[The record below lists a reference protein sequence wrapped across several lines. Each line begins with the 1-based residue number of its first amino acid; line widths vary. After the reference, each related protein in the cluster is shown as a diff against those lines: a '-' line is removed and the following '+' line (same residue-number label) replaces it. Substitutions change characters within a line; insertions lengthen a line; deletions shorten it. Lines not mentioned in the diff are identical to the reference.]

1 MIQSSLYRALN
12 KGFDYQILACKDFKE
27 SELAKEVIS
36 YFKPNTKAILFPEFR
51 AKKNDDLRSFFE
63 EFLQLLG
70 GLREFY
76 QALENKQEAIIIAPI
91 SALLHPLPKKE
102 LLESFKITLLEKY
115 NLKDLKDKLFYYG
128 YEILDLVEV
137 EGEASFRGDIVDIYA
152 PNSKAYRLSFFDT
165 ECESIKE
172 FDPTTQ
178 MSLKEDLLEIEI
190 PPTLFSLDEPSYKDL
205 KTKVEQSPLN
215 SFSKDLTSFGLWFLG
230 EKANDL
236 LHAYKSVISPK
247 ALEEIQELAS
257 LNELDCERF
266 KSLKV
271 LENAQGYEDLEIH
284 AHALEGFIAL
294 HSNHKITLLAPNK
307 TILDN
312 VLGTIKKSNMDN
324 VLGTI
329 EKSNMECVIAPFVLN
344 FKTPDGIFI
353 SLNSFERKK
362 KRQKSKLALN
372 ELNPGEWVVHDDYG
386 VGVFSQLVQHSVL
399 GSKRDF
405 LEIAYLGEDKLLL
418 PVENLHLI
426 ARYVAQ
432 SDSVPVKDRLGKGSF
447 LKLKAKVRTKL
458 LEIAG
463 KIIELAAERN
473 LILGKK
479 MDTHLAE
486 LEVFKSHAG
495 FEYTSDQEKAIAE
508 ISKDLSS
515 KRVMDRLLSGDVGFG
530 KTEVAMHAIFCA
542 FLNGFQSVLVVP
554 TTLLAHQHFETLR
567 ARFEN
572 FGVKV
577 ARLDRYASEKNKLLK
592 AVELGLIDVLVGTH
606 AILGAKFK
614 NLGLVV
620 VDEEHKFGV
629 KQKEALKELSKSVH
643 FLSMSATPIPRTL
656 NMALSQIKS
665 ISSLKT
671 PPTDRKPSRTF
682 LKEKNDELLK
692 EIIYRELRRNGQIFY
707 IHNHIASIS
716 KVKTKLE
723 NLIPKLKI
731 AILHSQIN
739 ANKSEEIMLEFAKG
753 NYQVLLCTSIV
764 ESGIHLPN
772 ANTIIIDNAQN
783 FGLADLHQLRGRVG
797 RGKKEGFCYFLIE
810 DQKSL
815 NEQALKRLLALEKNS
830 YLGSGESIAYHD
842 LEIRGGGNLLGQDQ
856 SGHIKNIGYALYTR
870 MLEDA
875 IYELSGGKKRLEK
888 SVEIQLG
895 VSAFLNPEL
904 IASDSLRLDLYRR
917 LSLCENVDEVG
928 QIHEEIEDRFGKID
942 DLSAQFLQ
950 IITLKILANQ
960 LGILKLSNFNQ
971 NITLTY
977 SDEKKESLKAPSKD
991 DNDILE
997 TLLKHLRAQISLKQ
1011 R

>member
-1 MIQSSLYRALN
+1 MIQSSLYKALN
-12 KGFDYQILACKDFKE
+12 EGFDYQILACKDFKE
-27 SELAKEVIS
+27 SKLAKEVIS
-36 YFKPNTKAILFPEFR
+36 YFKPNIKAILFPEFR

-76 QALENKQEAIIIAPI
+76 QALENRQEVIIIAPI

-115 NLKDLKDKLFYYG
+115 NLKELKDKLFYYG

-257 LNELDCERF
+257 LNELDGERF

-284 AHALEGFIAL
+284 AHALESFIAL
-294 HSNHKITLLAPNK
+294 HSHHKITLLAPNK

-312 VLGTIKKSNMDN
+312 AIGAL
-324 VLGTI
+324 
-329 EKSNMECVIAPFVLN
+329 EKSSIECVIAPFVLN

-432 SDSVPVKDRLGKGSF
+432 SDSVPAKDRLGKGSF
-447 LKLKAKVRTKL
+447 LKLKAKVKTKL

-486 LEVFKSHAG
+486 LEIFKSHAG

-515 KRVMDRLLSGDVGFG
+515 RRVMDRLLSGDVGFG

-542 FLNGFQSVLVVP
+542 FLNGFQSALVVP

-592 AVELGLIDVLVGTH
+592 AVELGLVDVLVGTH

-656 NMALSQIKS
+656 NMALSQIKG

-723 NLIPKLKI
+723 ELIPKLKI

-739 ANKSEEIMLEFAKG
+739 ANESEEIMLEFAKG

-830 YLGSGESIAYHD
+830 YLGSGESVAYHD

-917 LSLCENVDEVG
+917 LSLCEKTDEVG

-960 LGILKLSNFNQ
+960 LGIIKLSNFNQ
-971 NITLTY
+971 NITITY

-997 TLLKHLRAQISLKQ
+997 TLLKHLRAQISLK
-1011 R
+1011 RR

>member
-27 SELAKEVIS
+27 SKLAKEVIS
-36 YFKPNTKAILFPEFR
+36 YFKPNIKAILFPELR

-152 PNSKAYRLSFFDT
+152 PNSKAYRLSFFDM

-190 PPTLFSLDEPSYKDL
+190 PPTLFSLNEQSYKDL

-236 LHAYKSVISPK
+236 LHAHKSVISPR

-257 LNELDCERF
+257 LNELDGERF
-266 KSLKV
+266 KFLKV
-271 LENAQGYEDLEIH
+271 LENPQGYEDLEIH
-284 AHALEGFIAL
+284 AHALESFIAL
-294 HSNHKITLLAPNK
+294 HSNRKITLLAPTK

-312 VLGTIKKSNMDN
+312 AISALERNNI
-324 VLGTI
+324 
-329 EKSNMECVIAPFVLN
+329 ECVIAPFVLN

-372 ELNPGEWVVHDDYG
+372 ELNAGEWVVHDDYG

-405 LEIAYLGEDKLLL
+405 LEIAYFGEDKLLL

-432 SDSVPVKDRLGKGSF
+432 SDSVPTKDRLGKGSF
-447 LKLKAKVRTKL
+447 LKLKAKVKTKL
-458 LEIAG
+458 LEIAS

-486 LEVFKSHAG
+486 LEIFKSHAG

-515 KRVMDRLLSGDVGFG
+515 HKVMDRLLSGDVGFG

-542 FLNGFQSVLVVP
+542 FLNGFQSALVVP

-572 FGVKV
+572 FGVRV

-606 AILGAKFK
+606 AVFCAKFK

-656 NMALSQIKS
+656 NMALSQIKG
-665 ISSLKT
+665 ISSLKI

-692 EIIYRELRRNGQIFY
+692 EIIHRELRRNGQIFY

-723 NLIPKLKI
+723 DLIPKLKI

-739 ANKSEEIMLEFAKG
+739 AHESEEIMLEFAKG

-888 SVEIQLG
+888 SVEIQLS

-904 IASDSLRLDLYRR
+904 IGSDSLRLDLYRR
-917 LSLCENVDEVG
+917 LSLCENTDEVG

-960 LGILKLSNFNQ
+960 LGIIKLSNFNQ
-971 NITLTY
+971 NITITY

-997 TLLKHLRAQISLKQ
+997 TLLKHLRAQISLK
-1011 R
+1011 RH

>member
-36 YFKPNTKAILFPEFR
+36 YFKPHTKAILFPEFR

-76 QALENKQEAIIIAPI
+76 QALENKQETIIIAPI

-137 EGEASFRGDIVDIYA
+137 EGEASFRGDIVDIYI

-230 EKANDL
+230 EKAQDL
-236 LHAYKSVISPK
+236 LSVYKSVISPK

-266 KSLKV
+266 KFLKV

-312 VLGTIKKSNMDN
+312 AISVL
-324 VLGTI
+324 
-329 EKSNMECVIAPFVLN
+329 EKSSMECVIAPFVLN

-372 ELNPGEWVVHDDYG
+372 ELNAGEWVVHDDYG

-432 SDSVPVKDRLGKGSF
+432 SDSVPAKDRLGKGSF

-458 LEIAG
+458 LEIAS

-479 MDTHLAE
+479 MDVHLAE

-515 KRVMDRLLSGDVGFG
+515 HRVMDRLLSGDVGFG

-542 FLNGFQSVLVVP
+542 FLNGFQSALVVP

-592 AVELGLIDVLVGTH
+592 AVELGLVDVLVGTH

-656 NMALSQIKS
+656 NMALSQIKG

-723 NLIPKLKI
+723 GLIPKLKI

-739 ANKSEEIMLEFAKG
+739 ANESEEIMLEFAKG

-960 LGILKLSNFNQ
+960 LGIIKLSNFNQ

-997 TLLKHLRAQISLKQ
+997 TLLKHLRAQISLK
-1011 R
+1011 RR

>member
-36 YFKPNTKAILFPEFR
+36 YFKPHTKAILFPEFR

-76 QALENKQEAIIIAPI
+76 QALENKQETIIIAPI

-115 NLKDLKDKLFYYG
+115 NLKDLKNKLFYYG

-190 PPTLFSLDEPSYKDL
+190 PPTLFSLNEQSYKDL

-230 EKANDL
+230 EKAQDL
-236 LHAYKSVISPK
+236 LSVYKSVISPR

-266 KSLKV
+266 KFLKV

-284 AHALEGFIAL
+284 VHALEGFIAL

-312 VLGTIKKSNMDN
+312 AISTL
-324 VLGTI
+324 
-329 EKSNMECVIAPFVLN
+329 EKSSMECVIAPFVLN

-432 SDSVPVKDRLGKGSF
+432 SDSVPAKDRLGKGSF

-458 LEIAG
+458 LEIAS
-463 KIIELAAERN
+463 KIVELAAERN

-479 MDTHLAE
+479 MDVHLAE

-515 KRVMDRLLSGDVGFG
+515 HRVMDRLLSGDVGFG

-542 FLNGFQSVLVVP
+542 FLNGFQSALVVP

-592 AVELGLIDVLVGTH
+592 AVELGLVDVLVGTH

-656 NMALSQIKS
+656 NMALSQIKG

-723 NLIPKLKI
+723 GLIPKLKI

-830 YLGSGESIAYHD
+830 YLGSGESVAYHD

-960 LGILKLSNFNQ
+960 LGIIKLSNFNQ

-997 TLLKHLRAQISLKQ
+997 TLLKHLHAQISLK
-1011 R
+1011 RR

>member
-1 MIQSSLYRALN
+1 MIQSSLYKALN

-27 SELAKEVIS
+27 SKLAKEVIS
-36 YFKPNTKAILFPEFR
+36 YFKPNIKAILFPEFR

-91 SALLHPLPKKE
+91 SALLHLLPKKE

-137 EGEASFRGDIVDIYA
+137 EGEASFRGDIVDIYI
-152 PNSKAYRLSFFDT
+152 PNSKAYRLSFFDA

-172 FDPTTQ
+172 LDPTTQ

-230 EKANDL
+230 EKAQDL
-236 LHAYKSVISPK
+236 LSVYKSVISPR

-257 LNELDCERF
+257 LNELDDERF
-266 KSLKV
+266 KFLKV

-284 AHALEGFIAL
+284 VHALEGFIAL

-312 VLGTIKKSNMDN
+312 AVSALDT
-324 VLGTI
+324 
-329 EKSNMECVIAPFVLN
+329 SNMECVIAPFVLN
-344 FKTPDGIFI
+344 FKTPDRIFI

-372 ELNPGEWVVHDDYG
+372 ELNAGEWVVHDDYG
-386 VGVFSQLVQHSVL
+386 VGVFSQLIQHSVL

-447 LKLKAKVRTKL
+447 LKLKAKVRAKL

-479 MDTHLAE
+479 MDVHLAE

-508 ISKDLSS
+508 ISRDLSS
-515 KRVMDRLLSGDVGFG
+515 HRVMDRLLSGDVGFG

-542 FLNGFQSVLVVP
+542 FLNGFQSALVVP

-567 ARFEN
+567 VRFEN

-577 ARLDRYASEKNKLLK
+577 ARLDRYVSEKNKLLK
-592 AVELGLIDVLVGTH
+592 AVELGLVDVLIGTH
-606 AILGAKFK
+606 AILGTKFK

-656 NMALSQIKS
+656 NMALSQIKG

-692 EIIYRELRRNGQIFY
+692 EIIHRELRRNGQIFY

-739 ANKSEEIMLEFAKG
+739 ANESEEIMLEFAKG
-753 NYQVLLCTSIV
+753 SYQVLLCTSIV

-928 QIHEEIEDRFGKID
+928 QIHEEIEDRFGKMD

-971 NITLTY
+971 NITITY
-977 SDEKKESLKAPSKD
+977 NDEHKESLKAPSKD

-997 TLLKHLRAQISLKQ
+997 TLLKHLRAQISLK
-1011 R
+1011 RR

>member
-36 YFKPNTKAILFPEFR
+36 YFKPNIKAVLFPEFR

-76 QALENKQEAIIIAPI
+76 QALENKQETIIIAPI

-172 FDPTTQ
+172 LDPTTQ

-236 LHAYKSVISPK
+236 LHTYKSVISPK

-266 KSLKV
+266 KFLEV
-271 LENAQGYEDLEIH
+271 LENPQGYEDLEIH

-294 HSNHKITLLAPNK
+294 HSNRKITLLAPNK

-312 VLGTIKKSNMDN
+312 AISTL
-324 VLGTI
+324 
-329 EKSNMECVIAPFVLN
+329 EKSSMECVIAPFVLN

-432 SDSVPVKDRLGKGSF
+432 SDSVPIKDRLGKGSF

-458 LEIAG
+458 LEIAS

-486 LEVFKSHAG
+486 LEIFKSHAG
-495 FEYTSDQEKAIAE
+495 FEYTNDQEKAIAE

-592 AVELGLIDVLVGTH
+592 AVELGLVDVLVGTH

-656 NMALSQIKS
+656 NMALSQIKG

-692 EIIYRELRRNGQIFY
+692 EIIHRELRRNGQIFY

-739 ANKSEEIMLEFAKG
+739 ANESEEIMLEFAKG

-977 SDEKKESLKAPSKD
+977 SDEHKESLKAPSKD

-997 TLLKHLRAQISLKQ
+997 TLLKHLHAQISLK
-1011 R
+1011 RR

>member
-1 MIQSSLYRALN
+1 MIQSSLYGALN

-102 LLESFKITLLEKY
+102 LLGSFKITLLEKY

-152 PNSKAYRLSFFDT
+152 PNSKAYRLSFFDM

-190 PPTLFSLDEPSYKDL
+190 PPTLFSLNEQSYKDL

-257 LNELDCERF
+257 LNELDGERF
-266 KSLKV
+266 KFLKV
-271 LENAQGYEDLEIH
+271 LENPQGYEDLEIH
-284 AHALEGFIAL
+284 AHALESFIAL
-294 HSNHKITLLAPNK
+294 HSNRKITLLAPNK

-312 VLGTIKKSNMDN
+312 AISAL
-324 VLGTI
+324 
-329 EKSNMECVIAPFVLN
+329 EKSHIECVIAPFVLN

-372 ELNPGEWVVHDDYG
+372 ELNAGEWVVHDDYG

-405 LEIAYLGEDKLLL
+405 LEIAYWGEDKLLL

-432 SDSVPVKDRLGKGSF
+432 SDSVPTKDRLGKGSF
-447 LKLKAKVRTKL
+447 LKLKAKVKTKL
-458 LEIAG
+458 LEIAS

-542 FLNGFQSVLVVP
+542 FLNGFQSALVVP

-592 AVELGLIDVLVGTH
+592 AVELGLVDVLVGTH

-656 NMALSQIKS
+656 NMALSQIKG
-665 ISSLKT
+665 ISSLKI

-692 EIIYRELRRNGQIFY
+692 EIIHRELRRNGQIFY

-723 NLIPKLKI
+723 DLIPKLKI
-731 AILHSQIN
+731 AILHSQIS
-739 ANKSEEIMLEFAKG
+739 AHESEEIMLEFAKG

-917 LSLCENVDEVG
+917 LSLCENIDEVG

-960 LGILKLSNFNQ
+960 LGIIKLSNFNQ
-971 NITLTY
+971 NITIAY
-977 SDEKKESLKAPSKD
+977 SGEKKESLKAPSKD

-997 TLLKHLRAQISLKQ
+997 TLLKHLRAQISLK
-1011 R
+1011 RC

>member
-27 SELAKEVIS
+27 SKLAKEVIS
-36 YFKPNTKAILFPEFR
+36 YFKPNTKAVLFPEFR

-76 QALENKQEAIIIAPI
+76 QALENKQETIIIAPI

-137 EGEASFRGDIVDIYA
+137 EGEASFRGDIVDIYV

-172 FDPTTQ
+172 LDPTTQ

-236 LHAYKSVISPK
+236 LHAYKSVISPR
-247 ALEEIQELAS
+247 ALEEIQELAG

-266 KSLKV
+266 KFLKV

-312 VLGTIKKSNMDN
+312 VISAVERSN
-324 VLGTI
+324 I
-329 EKSNMECVIAPFVLN
+329 ECVIAPFVLN

-372 ELNPGEWVVHDDYG
+372 ELNAGEWVVHDDYG
-386 VGVFSQLVQHSVL
+386 VGVFSQLIQHSVL

-432 SDSVPVKDRLGKGSF
+432 SDSVPAKDRLGKGSF

-479 MDTHLAE
+479 MDVHLAE

-515 KRVMDRLLSGDVGFG
+515 HRVMDRLLSGDVGFG

-542 FLNGFQSVLVVP
+542 FLNGFQSALVVP

-592 AVELGLIDVLVGTH
+592 AAELGLIDVLVGTH

-656 NMALSQIKS
+656 NMALSQIKG

-830 YLGSGESIAYHD
+830 YLGSGESVAYHD

-960 LGILKLSNFNQ
+960 LGIIKLSNFNQ
-971 NITLTY
+971 NITITY
-977 SDEKKESLKAPSKD
+977 SDENKESLKAPSKD

-997 TLLKHLRAQISLKQ
+997 TLLKHLHAQISLK
-1011 R
+1011 RH

>member
-36 YFKPNTKAILFPEFR
+36 YFKPNTKAVLFPEFR

-76 QALENKQEAIIIAPI
+76 QALENKQETIIIAPI

-137 EGEASFRGDIVDIYA
+137 EGEASFRGDIVDVYA

-172 FDPTTQ
+172 LDPTTQ

-230 EKANDL
+230 EKAQDL
-236 LHAYKSVISPK
+236 LSVYKSVISPR

-257 LNELDCERF
+257 LNELDYERF
-266 KSLKV
+266 KFLKV

-312 VLGTIKKSNMDN
+312 AISALERSN
-324 VLGTI
+324 I
-329 EKSNMECVIAPFVLN
+329 ECVIAPFVLN

-432 SDSVPVKDRLGKGSF
+432 SDSVPAKDRLGKGSF

-458 LEIAG
+458 LEIAS

-479 MDTHLAE
+479 MDVHLAE

-542 FLNGFQSVLVVP
+542 FLNGFQSALVVP

-592 AVELGLIDVLVGTH
+592 AVELGLVDVLVGTH

-656 NMALSQIKS
+656 NMALSQIKG

-739 ANKSEEIMLEFAKG
+739 ANESEEIMLEFAKG

-917 LSLCENVDEVG
+917 LSLCENTDEVG

-960 LGILKLSNFNQ
+960 LGIIKLSNFNQ
-971 NITLTY
+971 NITITY
-977 SDEKKESLKAPSKD
+977 SDEHKESLKAPSKD

-997 TLLKHLRAQISLKQ
+997 TLLKHLHAQISLK
-1011 R
+1011 RR

>member
-1 MIQSSLYRALN
+1 MIQSSLYKALN
-12 KGFDYQILACKDFKE
+12 EGFDYQILACKDFKE
-27 SELAKEVIS
+27 SRLAKEVIS
-36 YFKPNTKAILFPEFR
+36 YVKPNIKAVLFPEFR

-70 GLREFY
+70 ALREFY
-76 QALENKQEAIIIAPI
+76 QALENKQETIIIAPI

-137 EGEASFRGDIVDIYA
+137 EGEASFRGDIVDIYI
-152 PNSKAYRLSFFDT
+152 PNSKAYRLSFFDA

-172 FDPTTQ
+172 LDPTTQ

-190 PPTLFSLDEPSYKDL
+190 PPTLFSLDESSYKDL

-236 LHAYKSVISPK
+236 LGVYQSIISPK

-257 LNELDCERF
+257 LNELDDERF
-266 KSLKV
+266 KFLKV

-284 AHALEGFIAL
+284 AHALESFITL
-294 HSNHKITLLAPNK
+294 HSNRKITLLASNK

-312 VLGTIKKSNMDN
+312 AVSTLDT
-324 VLGTI
+324 
-329 EKSNMECVIAPFVLN
+329 SNMECVIAPFVLN

-372 ELNPGEWVVHDDYG
+372 ELNAGEWVVHDDYG
-386 VGVFSQLVQHSVL
+386 VGVFSQLIQHSVL

-479 MDTHLAE
+479 MDVHLAE

-508 ISKDLSS
+508 ISRDLSS
-515 KRVMDRLLSGDVGFG
+515 HRVMDRLLSGDVGFG

-542 FLNGFQSVLVVP
+542 FLNGFQSALVVP

-577 ARLDRYASEKNKLLK
+577 ARLDRYIKTSEKKQ
-592 AVELGLIDVLVGTH
+592 A
-606 AILGAKFK
+606 FK
-614 NLGLVV
+614 
-620 VDEEHKFGV
+620 
-629 KQKEALKELSKSVH
+629 
-643 FLSMSATPIPRTL
+643 
-656 NMALSQIKS
+656 
-665 ISSLKT
+665 
-671 PPTDRKPSRTF
+671 
-682 LKEKNDELLK
+682 
-692 EIIYRELRRNGQIFY
+692 
-707 IHNHIASIS
+707 
-716 KVKTKLE
+716 
-723 NLIPKLKI
+723 
-731 AILHSQIN
+731 
-739 ANKSEEIMLEFAKG
+739 
-753 NYQVLLCTSIV
+753 
-764 ESGIHLPN
+764 
-772 ANTIIIDNAQN
+772 
-783 FGLADLHQLRGRVG
+783 
-797 RGKKEGFCYFLIE
+797 
-810 DQKSL
+810 
-815 NEQALKRLLALEKNS
+815 
-830 YLGSGESIAYHD
+830 
-842 LEIRGGGNLLGQDQ
+842 GGG
-856 SGHIKNIGYALYTR
+856 IR
-870 MLEDA
+870 
-875 IYELSGGKKRLEK
+875 
-888 SVEIQLG
+888 
-895 VSAFLNPEL
+895 
-904 IASDSLRLDLYRR
+904 AS
-917 LSLCENVDEVG
+917 
-928 QIHEEIEDRFGKID
+928 
-942 DLSAQFLQ
+942 
-950 IITLKILANQ
+950 
-960 LGILKLSNFNQ
+960 
-971 NITLTY
+971 
-977 SDEKKESLKAPSKD
+977 
-991 DNDILE
+991 
-997 TLLKHLRAQISLKQ
+997 
-1011 R
+1011 

>member
-27 SELAKEVIS
+27 SKLAKEVIS
-36 YFKPNTKAILFPEFR
+36 YFKPNIKAILFPEFR

-76 QALENKQEAIIIAPI
+76 QALENKQETIIIAPI

-102 LLESFKITLLEKY
+102 LLKSFKITLLGKY

-172 FDPTTQ
+172 LDPTTQ

-230 EKANDL
+230 GKANDL

-257 LNELDCERF
+257 LNELDYERF
-266 KSLKV
+266 KFLEV

-294 HSNHKITLLAPNK
+294 HSHHKITLLAPNK

-312 VLGTIKKSNMDN
+312 VLGA
-324 VLGTI
+324 I
-329 EKSNMECVIAPFVLN
+329 EKSSMECVIAPFVLN

-432 SDSVPVKDRLGKGSF
+432 SDSVPAKDRLGKGSF

-486 LEVFKSHAG
+486 LEIFKSHAG

-515 KRVMDRLLSGDVGFG
+515 NRVMDRLLSGDVGFG

-542 FLNGFQSVLVVP
+542 FLNGFQSALVVP

-592 AVELGLIDVLVGTH
+592 AVELGLVDALIGTH
-606 AILGAKFK
+606 AILGTKFK

-656 NMALSQIKS
+656 NMALSQIKG

-739 ANKSEEIMLEFAKG
+739 AHESEEIMLEFAKG

-917 LSLCENVDEVG
+917 LSLCENTDEVG
-928 QIHEEIEDRFGKID
+928 QIHEEIEDRFGKMD

-960 LGILKLSNFNQ
+960 LGIIKLSNFNQ

-977 SDEKKESLKAPSKD
+977 SDEHKESLKAPSKD

-997 TLLKHLRAQISLKQ
+997 TLLKHLRAQISLK
-1011 R
+1011 RR

>member
-76 QALENKQEAIIIAPI
+76 QALENKQETIIIAPI

-137 EGEASFRGDIVDIYA
+137 EGEASFRGDIVDIYV

-172 FDPTTQ
+172 FDPITQ

-236 LHAYKSVISPK
+236 LHTYKSIISPR

-257 LNELDCERF
+257 LNELDDERF
-266 KSLKV
+266 KFLKV

-312 VLGTIKKSNMDN
+312 VISALERSN
-324 VLGTI
+324 I
-329 EKSNMECVIAPFVLN
+329 ECVIAPFVLN

-362 KRQKSKLALN
+362 KRQRSKLALN
-372 ELNPGEWVVHDDYG
+372 ELNAGEWVVHDDYG

-432 SDSVPVKDRLGKGSF
+432 SDSVPAKDRLGKGSF

-479 MDTHLAE
+479 MDVHLAE

-542 FLNGFQSVLVVP
+542 FLNGFQSALVVP
-554 TTLLAHQHFETLR
+554 TTLLAHQHFETLK

-592 AVELGLIDVLVGTH
+592 AVELGLVDVLVGTH

-656 NMALSQIKS
+656 NMALSQIKG

-723 NLIPKLKI
+723 ELIPKLKI

-739 ANKSEEIMLEFAKG
+739 AHKSEEIMLEFAKG

-815 NEQALKRLLALEKNS
+815 SEQALKRLLALEKNS
-830 YLGSGESIAYHD
+830 YLGSGESVAYHD

-917 LSLCENVDEVG
+917 LSLCENTDEVG

-960 LGILKLSNFNQ
+960 LGIIKLSNFNQ
-971 NITLTY
+971 NITITY

-997 TLLKHLRAQISLKQ
+997 TLLKHLRAQISLK
-1011 R
+1011 RR

>member
-1 MIQSSLYRALN
+1 MIQSSLYKALN

-27 SELAKEVIS
+27 SKLAKEVIS
-36 YFKPNTKAILFPEFR
+36 YFKPNIKAILFPEFR

-70 GLREFY
+70 ALREFY
-76 QALENKQEAIIIAPI
+76 QALENKQETIIIAPI

-137 EGEASFRGDIVDIYA
+137 EGEASFRGDIVDIYI
-152 PNSKAYRLSFFDT
+152 PNSKAYRLSFFDA

-172 FDPTTQ
+172 LDPTTQ

-230 EKANDL
+230 EKAQDL
-236 LHAYKSVISPK
+236 LSVYKSVISPK

-266 KSLKV
+266 KFLKV

-294 HSNHKITLLAPNK
+294 YSNHKITLLASNK

-312 VLGTIKKSNMDN
+312 AVSALDAG
-324 VLGTI
+324 
-329 EKSNMECVIAPFVLN
+329 NMECVIAPFVLN
-344 FKTPDGIFI
+344 FKTPNGIFI

-372 ELNPGEWVVHDDYG
+372 ELNAGEWVVHDDYG
-386 VGVFSQLVQHSVL
+386 VGVFSQLIQHSVL

-458 LEIAG
+458 LEIAS

-508 ISKDLSS
+508 ISRDLSS
-515 KRVMDRLLSGDVGFG
+515 HRVMDRLLSGDVGFG

-542 FLNGFQSVLVVP
+542 FLNGFQSTLVVP

-567 ARFEN
+567 ARFEK

-577 ARLDRYASEKNKLLK
+577 ARLDRYIKTSEKSKLLK
-592 AVELGLIDVLVGTH
+592 AVELGLVDALIGTH

-614 NLGLVV
+614 NLGLMV

-656 NMALSQIKS
+656 NMALSQIKG

-671 PPTDRKPSRTF
+671 PPTDRKPSHTF

-692 EIIYRELRRNGQIFY
+692 EIIHRELRRNGQIFY

-723 NLIPKLKI
+723 ELIPKLKI

-739 ANKSEEIMLEFAKG
+739 ANESEEVMLEFAKG

-810 DQKSL
+810 DQKNL

-928 QIHEEIEDRFGKID
+928 QIHEEIEDRFGKMD

-960 LGILKLSNFNQ
+960 LGIIKLSNFNQ

-977 SDEKKESLKAPSKD
+977 SDENKESLKAPSKD

-997 TLLKHLRAQISLKQ
+997 TLLKHLRAQISLK
-1011 R
+1011 RR

>member
-1 MIQSSLYRALN
+1 MIQSSLYEALN

-152 PNSKAYRLSFFDT
+152 PNSKAYRLSFFGM

-190 PPTLFSLDEPSYKDL
+190 PPTLFSLNEQSYKDL
-205 KTKVEQSPLN
+205 KAKVEQSPLN

-236 LHAYKSVISPK
+236 LHAYKSVISPR

-257 LNELDCERF
+257 LNELDWERF
-266 KSLKV
+266 KFLKV
-271 LENAQGYEDLEIH
+271 LENPQGYEDLEIH
-284 AHALEGFIAL
+284 AHALESFIAL
-294 HSNHKITLLAPNK
+294 HSNRKITLLAPNK

-312 VLGTIKKSNMDN
+312 TISA
-324 VLGTI
+324 L
-329 EKSNMECVIAPFVLN
+329 EKSHIECVIAPFVLN

-372 ELNPGEWVVHDDYG
+372 ELNAGEWVVHDDYG

-405 LEIAYLGEDKLLL
+405 LEIAYWGEDKLLL

-432 SDSVPVKDRLGKGSF
+432 SDSVPIKDRLGKGSF
-447 LKLKAKVRTKL
+447 LKLKAKVKTKL
-458 LEIAG
+458 LEIAS

-479 MDTHLAE
+479 MDMHLAE
-486 LEVFKSHAG
+486 LEVFKSHVG

-542 FLNGFQSVLVVP
+542 FLNGFQSALVVP

-572 FGVKV
+572 FGVRV

-656 NMALSQIKS
+656 NMALSQIKG
-665 ISSLKT
+665 ISSLKI

-692 EIIYRELRRNGQIFY
+692 EIIHRELRRNGQIFY

-723 NLIPKLKI
+723 DLIPKLKI
-731 AILHSQIN
+731 AILHSQIS
-739 ANKSEEIMLEFAKG
+739 ASESEEIMLEFAKG

-888 SVEIQLG
+888 SVEIQLS

-904 IASDSLRLDLYRR
+904 IASDNLRLDLYRR
-917 LSLCENVDEVG
+917 LSLCENTDEVG

-960 LGILKLSNFNQ
+960 LGIIKLSNFNQ

-997 TLLKHLRAQISLKQ
+997 TLLKHLRAQISLK
-1011 R
+1011 RR

>member
-27 SELAKEVIS
+27 SKLAKEVIS
-36 YFKPNTKAILFPEFR
+36 YFKPNIKAVLFPEFR

-76 QALENKQEAIIIAPI
+76 QALENKQEVIIIAPI

-190 PPTLFSLDEPSYKDL
+190 PSTLFSLDEPSYKDL

-236 LHAYKSVISPK
+236 LQAYKSVISPK

-271 LENAQGYEDLEIH
+271 LENPQGYEDLEIH
-284 AHALEGFIAL
+284 AHALEDFIAL

-307 TILDN
+307 TIL
-312 VLGTIKKSNMDN
+312 DN

-432 SDSVPVKDRLGKGSF
+432 SDSVPAKDRLGKGSF

-458 LEIAG
+458 LEIAS

-479 MDTHLAE
+479 MDVHLAE

-508 ISKDLSS
+508 ISRDLSS
-515 KRVMDRLLSGDVGFG
+515 HRVMDRLLSGDVGFG

-542 FLNGFQSVLVVP
+542 FLNGFQSALVVP

-567 ARFEN
+567 VRFEN

-577 ARLDRYASEKNKLLK
+577 ARLDRYVSEKNKLLK
-592 AVELGLIDVLVGTH
+592 AVELGLVDVLVGTH

-656 NMALSQIKS
+656 NMALSQIKG

-692 EIIYRELRRNGQIFY
+692 EIIHRELRRNGQIFY

-960 LGILKLSNFNQ
+960 LGIIKLSNFNQ

-997 TLLKHLRAQISLKQ
+997 TLLKHLRAQISLK
-1011 R
+1011 RR

>member
-1 MIQSSLYRALN
+1 MIQASLYKALN
-12 KGFDYQILACKDFKE
+12 EGFDYQILACKDFKE
-27 SELAKEVIS
+27 SKLAKEVIS
-36 YFKPNTKAILFPEFR
+36 YFTPNIKAVLFPEFR

-70 GLREFY
+70 ALREFY
-76 QALENKQEAIIIAPI
+76 QALENKQETIIIAPI

-137 EGEASFRGDIVDIYA
+137 EGEASFRGDIVDIYI
-152 PNSKAYRLSFFDT
+152 PNSKAYRLSFFDA

-172 FDPTTQ
+172 LDPTTQ

-230 EKANDL
+230 EKAQDL
-236 LHAYKSVISPK
+236 LSVYKSIISPR

-257 LNELDCERF
+257 LNELDDERF
-266 KSLKV
+266 KFLKV

-312 VLGTIKKSNMDN
+312 AISALDAG
-324 VLGTI
+324 
-329 EKSNMECVIAPFVLN
+329 NMECVIAPFVLN
-344 FKTPDGIFI
+344 FKTPNGIFI

-372 ELNPGEWVVHDDYG
+372 ELNAGEWVVHDDYG
-386 VGVFSQLVQHSVL
+386 VGVFSQLIQHSVL

-432 SDSVPVKDRLGKGSF
+432 SDSVPVKDQLGKGSF
-447 LKLKAKVRTKL
+447 LKLKAKVRAKL

-508 ISKDLSS
+508 ISRDLSS
-515 KRVMDRLLSGDVGFG
+515 HRVMDRLLSGDVGFG
-530 KTEVAMHAIFCA
+530 KTEVAMHAIFCT
-542 FLNGFQSVLVVP
+542 FLNGFQSALVVP

-577 ARLDRYASEKNKLLK
+577 ARLDRYIKTSEKSKLLK
-592 AVELGLIDVLVGTH
+592 AVELGQVDALIGTH

-614 NLGLVV
+614 NLGLMV

-656 NMALSQIKS
+656 NMALSQIKG

-723 NLIPKLKI
+723 ELIPKLKI

-739 ANKSEEIMLEFAKG
+739 ANESEEVMLEFAKG

-810 DQKSL
+810 DQKNL

-928 QIHEEIEDRFGKID
+928 QIHEEIEDRFGKMD

-960 LGILKLSNFNQ
+960 LGIIKLSNFNQ

-977 SDEKKESLKAPSKD
+977 SDENKESLKAPSKD

-997 TLLKHLRAQISLKQ
+997 TLLKHLRAQISLK
-1011 R
+1011 RR

>member
-152 PNSKAYRLSFFDT
+152 PNSKAYRLSFFDM

-190 PPTLFSLDEPSYKDL
+190 PPTLFSLNEQSYKDL

-236 LHAYKSVISPK
+236 LHAYKSVISPR
-247 ALEEIQELAS
+247 ALEEIQELTS
-257 LNELDCERF
+257 LNELDGERF
-266 KSLKV
+266 KFLKV
-271 LENAQGYEDLEIH
+271 LENPQGYEDLEIH
-284 AHALEGFIAL
+284 AHALESFMTL
-294 HSNHKITLLAPNK
+294 HSNRKITLLAPNK

-312 VLGTIKKSNMDN
+312 AIS
-324 VLGTI
+324 
-329 EKSNMECVIAPFVLN
+329 EKSHIECVIAPFVLN

-432 SDSVPVKDRLGKGSF
+432 SDSVPIKDRLGKGSF
-447 LKLKAKVRTKL
+447 LKLKAKVKAKL
-458 LEIAG
+458 LEIAS

-542 FLNGFQSVLVVP
+542 FLNGFQSALVVP

-572 FGVKV
+572 FGIKV

-592 AVELGLIDVLVGTH
+592 AVELGLVDVLVGTH

-656 NMALSQIKS
+656 NMALSQIKG
-665 ISSLKT
+665 ISSLKI

-692 EIIYRELRRNGQIFY
+692 EIIHRELRRNGQIFY

-723 NLIPKLKI
+723 DLIPKLKI

-739 ANKSEEIMLEFAKG
+739 AHESEEIMLEFAKG

-888 SVEIQLG
+888 SVEIQLS

-917 LSLCENVDEVG
+917 LSLCENIDEVG

-960 LGILKLSNFNQ
+960 LGIIKLSNFNQ
-971 NITLTY
+971 NITITY

-997 TLLKHLRAQISLKQ
+997 TLLKHLRAQISLK
-1011 R
+1011 RH

>member
-27 SELAKEVIS
+27 SKLAKEVIN
-36 YFKPNTKAILFPEFR
+36 YFKPNTKAVLFPEFR

-76 QALENKQEAIIIAPI
+76 QALENKQETIIIAPI

-102 LLESFKITLLEKY
+102 LLESFKITLLGKY

-172 FDPTTQ
+172 LDPTTQ

-190 PPTLFSLDEPSYKDL
+190 PPTLFSLDESSYKDL

-236 LHAYKSVISPK
+236 LHAYKSVISPR

-257 LNELDCERF
+257 LNELNCERF

-312 VLGTIKKSNMDN
+312 AISTLERSN
-324 VLGTI
+324 I
-329 EKSNMECVIAPFVLN
+329 ECVIAPFVLN

-432 SDSVPVKDRLGKGSF
+432 SDSVPAKDRLGKGSF

-479 MDTHLAE
+479 MDVHLAE

-508 ISKDLSS
+508 ISRDLSS
-515 KRVMDRLLSGDVGFG
+515 HRVMDRLLSGDVGFG

-542 FLNGFQSVLVVP
+542 FLNGFQSTLVVP

-592 AVELGLIDVLVGTH
+592 AVELGQVDALIGTH

-656 NMALSQIKS
+656 NMALSQIKG

-917 LSLCENVDEVG
+917 LSLCENTDEVG

-960 LGILKLSNFNQ
+960 LGIIKLSNFNQ

-997 TLLKHLRAQISLKQ
+997 TLLKHLRAQISLK
-1011 R
+1011 RR

>member
-27 SELAKEVIS
+27 SKLAKEVIS
-36 YFKPNTKAILFPEFR
+36 YFKPNIKAVLFPEFR

-76 QALENKQEAIIIAPI
+76 QALENKQETIIIAPI

-137 EGEASFRGDIVDIYA
+137 EGEASFRGDIVDIYI

-172 FDPTTQ
+172 LDPTTQ

-257 LNELDCERF
+257 LNELDGERF

-312 VLGTIKKSNMDN
+312 VLGA
-324 VLGTI
+324 I
-329 EKSNMECVIAPFVLN
+329 EKSSMECVIAPFVLN

-372 ELNPGEWVVHDDYG
+372 ELNPGDWVVHDDYG

-418 PVENLHLI
+418 PVENLHFI

-432 SDSVPVKDRLGKGSF
+432 SDSVPAKDRLGKGSF
-447 LKLKAKVRTKL
+447 LKLKAKVKTKL
-458 LEIAG
+458 LEIAS

-479 MDTHLAE
+479 MDVHLAE

-542 FLNGFQSVLVVP
+542 FLNGFQSALVVP

-592 AVELGLIDVLVGTH
+592 AVELGLVDVLVGTH

-656 NMALSQIKS
+656 NMALSQIKG
-665 ISSLKT
+665 ISSLKI

-723 NLIPKLKI
+723 ELIPKLKI

-739 ANKSEEIMLEFAKG
+739 ANESEEIMLEFAKG

-830 YLGSGESIAYHD
+830 YLGSGESVAYHD

-960 LGILKLSNFNQ
+960 LGIIKLSNFNQ

-977 SDEKKESLKAPSKD
+977 SDEHKESLKAPSKD

-997 TLLKHLRAQISLKQ
+997 TLLKHLRAQISLK
-1011 R
+1011 RR

>member
-27 SELAKEVIS
+27 SKLAKEVIS
-36 YFKPNTKAILFPEFR
+36 YFKPNIKAVLFPEFR

-76 QALENKQEAIIIAPI
+76 QALENKQETIIIAPI

-172 FDPTTQ
+172 LDPTTQ

-230 EKANDL
+230 EKAQDL
-236 LHAYKSVISPK
+236 LSVYKSVISPR

-257 LNELDCERF
+257 LNELDYERF
-266 KSLKV
+266 KFLKV

-312 VLGTIKKSNMDN
+312 VISALERSN
-324 VLGTI
+324 I
-329 EKSNMECVIAPFVLN
+329 ECVIAPFVLN

-432 SDSVPVKDRLGKGSF
+432 SDSVPAKDRLGKGSF

-458 LEIAG
+458 LEIAS

-479 MDTHLAE
+479 MDVHLAE

-508 ISKDLSS
+508 ISRDLSS

-542 FLNGFQSVLVVP
+542 FLNGFQSALVVP
-554 TTLLAHQHFETLR
+554 TTLLVHQHFETLR

-592 AVELGLIDVLVGTH
+592 AVELGQVDALIGTH

-656 NMALSQIKS
+656 NMALSQIKG

-671 PPTDRKPSRTF
+671 PPTDRRPSRTF

-692 EIIYRELRRNGQIFY
+692 EVIYRELRRNGQIFY

-739 ANKSEEIMLEFAKG
+739 ANESEEIMLEFAKG

-830 YLGSGESIAYHD
+830 YLGSGESVAYHD

-960 LGILKLSNFNQ
+960 LGIIKLSNFNQ
-971 NITLTY
+971 NITITY

-997 TLLKHLRAQISLKQ
+997 TLLKHLHAQISLK
-1011 R
+1011 RR

>member
-1 MIQSSLYRALN
+1 MIQSSLYGALN

-36 YFKPNTKAILFPEFR
+36 YFKPNIKAILFPEFR

-152 PNSKAYRLSFFDT
+152 PNSKAYRLSFFDM

-190 PPTLFSLDEPSYKDL
+190 PPTLFSLNEQSYKDL

-230 EKANDL
+230 EKASDL

-257 LNELDCERF
+257 LNELDNERF
-266 KSLKV
+266 KFLKV
-271 LENAQGYEDLEIH
+271 LENPQGYEDLEIH
-284 AHALEGFIAL
+284 AHALESFMAL
-294 HSNHKITLLAPNK
+294 HSNRKITLLAPNK

-312 VLGTIKKSNMDN
+312 AISAL
-324 VLGTI
+324 
-329 EKSNMECVIAPFVLN
+329 EKSHIECVIAPFVLN

-372 ELNPGEWVVHDDYG
+372 ELNAGEWVVHDDYG

-405 LEIAYLGEDKLLL
+405 LEIAYWGEDKLLL

-458 LEIAG
+458 LEIAS

-479 MDTHLAE
+479 MDVHLAE

-515 KRVMDRLLSGDVGFG
+515 HRVMDRLLSGDVGFG

-542 FLNGFQSVLVVP
+542 FLNGFQSALVVP

-606 AILGAKFK
+606 AIFCAKFK

-656 NMALSQIKS
+656 NMALSQIKG

-723 NLIPKLKI
+723 DLIPKLKI

-739 ANKSEEIMLEFAKG
+739 AHESEEIMLEFAKG

-888 SVEIQLG
+888 SVEIQLS

-917 LSLCENVDEVG
+917 LSLCENIDEVG

-960 LGILKLSNFNQ
+960 LGIIKLSNFNQ
-971 NITLTY
+971 NITITY
-977 SDEKKESLKAPSKD
+977 NDEKKESLKAPSKD

-997 TLLKHLRAQISLKQ
+997 TLLKHLRAQISLKWH
-1011 R
+1011 

>member
-152 PNSKAYRLSFFDT
+152 PNSKAYRLSFFDM

-236 LHAYKSVISPK
+236 LHAYKSVISPR
-247 ALEEIQELAS
+247 ALEEIQELTS
-257 LNELDCERF
+257 LNELDNERF
-266 KSLKV
+266 KFLKV
-271 LENAQGYEDLEIH
+271 LENPQGYEDLEIH
-284 AHALEGFIAL
+284 AHALEGFMAL
-294 HSNHKITLLAPNK
+294 HSNRKITLLAPNK

-312 VLGTIKKSNMDN
+312 AISAL
-324 VLGTI
+324 
-329 EKSNMECVIAPFVLN
+329 EKNHIECVIAPFVLN

-372 ELNPGEWVVHDDYG
+372 ELNAGEWVVHDDYG

-405 LEIAYLGEDKLLL
+405 LEIAYWGEDKLLL

-426 ARYVAQ
+426 ARYVVQ
-432 SDSVPVKDRLGKGSF
+432 SDSVPIKDRLGKGSF
-447 LKLKAKVRTKL
+447 LKLKAKVKTKL
-458 LEIAG
+458 LEIAS

-486 LEVFKSHAG
+486 LEIFKSHAG

-508 ISKDLSS
+508 ILKDLSS

-542 FLNGFQSVLVVP
+542 FLNGFQSALVVP

-656 NMALSQIKS
+656 NMALSQIKG
-665 ISSLKT
+665 ISSLKI

-692 EIIYRELRRNGQIFY
+692 EIIHRELRRNGQIFY

-723 NLIPKLKI
+723 YLVPKLKI

-739 ANKSEEIMLEFAKG
+739 AHKSEEIMLEFAKG

-888 SVEIQLG
+888 SVEIQLS

-904 IASDSLRLDLYRR
+904 IGSDSLRLDLYRR
-917 LSLCENVDEVG
+917 LSLCENTDEVG

-960 LGILKLSNFNQ
+960 LGIIKLSNFNQ
-971 NITLTY
+971 NITITY

-997 TLLKHLRAQISLKQ
+997 TLLKHLRAQIPLK
-1011 R
+1011 RH

>member
-27 SELAKEVIS
+27 SEFAKEVIS

-76 QALENKQEAIIIAPI
+76 QALENKQETIIIAPI

-152 PNSKAYRLSFFDT
+152 PNSKAYRLSFFDA

-172 FDPTTQ
+172 LDPTTQ

-236 LHAYKSVISPK
+236 LCTYKSVISPR

-312 VLGTIKKSNMDN
+312 AISAL
-324 VLGTI
+324 
-329 EKSNMECVIAPFVLN
+329 EKSSIQCVIAPFVLN

-362 KRQKSKLALN
+362 KRQKSRLALN

-386 VGVFSQLVQHSVL
+386 VGVFSQLIQHSVL

-426 ARYVAQ
+426 ARYVVQ
-432 SDSVPVKDRLGKGSF
+432 SDSVPAKDRLGKGSF

-479 MDTHLAE
+479 MDVHLAE

-515 KRVMDRLLSGDVGFG
+515 HRVMDRLLSGDVGFG

-542 FLNGFQSVLVVP
+542 FLNGFQSALVVP

-567 ARFEN
+567 TRFEN

-592 AVELGLIDVLVGTH
+592 AVELGLVDVLVGTH

-656 NMALSQIKS
+656 NMALSQIKG

-723 NLIPKLKI
+723 ELIPKLKI

-960 LGILKLSNFNQ
+960 LGIIKLSNFNQ
-971 NITLTY
+971 NITITY

-997 TLLKHLRAQISLKQ
+997 TLLKHLHAQISLK
-1011 R
+1011 RR

>member
-1 MIQSSLYRALN
+1 MIQSSLYGALN

-36 YFKPNTKAILFPEFR
+36 YFKPNTKVILFPEFR

-102 LLESFKITLLEKY
+102 LLESFKIILLEKY

-152 PNSKAYRLSFFDT
+152 PNSKAYRLSFFDM

-190 PPTLFSLDEPSYKDL
+190 PPTLFSLNEQSYKDL

-257 LNELDCERF
+257 LNELDNERF
-266 KSLKV
+266 KFLKV
-271 LENAQGYEDLEIH
+271 LENPQGYEDLEIH
-284 AHALEGFIAL
+284 AHALESFIAL
-294 HSNHKITLLAPNK
+294 HSNRKITLLAPNK

-312 VLGTIKKSNMDN
+312 AISAL
-324 VLGTI
+324 
-329 EKSNMECVIAPFVLN
+329 EKSHIECVIAPFVLN

-372 ELNPGEWVVHDDYG
+372 ELNAGEWVVHDDYG

-405 LEIAYLGEDKLLL
+405 LEIAYWGEDKLLL

-432 SDSVPVKDRLGKGSF
+432 SDSVPTKDRLGKGSF
-447 LKLKAKVRTKL
+447 LKLKAKVKTKL
-458 LEIAG
+458 LEIAS

-515 KRVMDRLLSGDVGFG
+515 HRVMDRLLSGDVGFG

-542 FLNGFQSVLVVP
+542 FLNGFQSALVVP

-567 ARFEN
+567 VRFEN

-577 ARLDRYASEKNKLLK
+577 ARLDRYTSERSKLLK
-592 AVELGLIDVLVGTH
+592 AVGLGLIDVLVGTH

-656 NMALSQIKS
+656 NMALSQIKG
-665 ISSLKT
+665 ISSLKI

-692 EIIYRELRRNGQIFY
+692 EIIHRELRRNGQIFY

-723 NLIPKLKI
+723 DLIPKLKI

-739 ANKSEEIMLEFAKG
+739 AHESEEIMLEFAKG

-815 NEQALKRLLALEKNS
+815 NEQSLKRLLALEKNS

-888 SVEIQLG
+888 SVEIQLSA
-895 VSAFLNPEL
+895 SAFLNPEL

-917 LSLCENVDEVG
+917 LSLCENTDEVG

-960 LGILKLSNFNQ
+960 LGIIKLSNFNQ
-971 NITLTY
+971 NITITY

-997 TLLKHLRAQISLKQ
+997 TLLKHLRAQIPLK
-1011 R
+1011 RH

>member
-27 SELAKEVIS
+27 SKLAKEVIS
-36 YFKPNTKAILFPEFR
+36 YFKPNIKAILFPEFR
-51 AKKNDDLRSFFE
+51 TKKNDDLRSFFE

-76 QALENKQEAIIIAPI
+76 QALENKQETIVIAPI

-230 EKANDL
+230 EKAQDL
-236 LHAYKSVISPK
+236 LSVYKSIISPR

-257 LNELDCERF
+257 LNELDDERF
-266 KSLKV
+266 KFLKV

-294 HSNHKITLLAPNK
+294 HSNRKITLLAPNK

-312 VLGTIKKSNMDN
+312 VLGTI
-324 VLGTI
+324 
-329 EKSNMECVIAPFVLN
+329 EKSSMECVIAPFVLN

-372 ELNPGEWVVHDDYG
+372 ELNLGEWVVHDDYG

-432 SDSVPVKDRLGKGSF
+432 SDSVPIKDRLGKGSF
-447 LKLKAKVRTKL
+447 LRLKAKVRTKL

-508 ISKDLSS
+508 ISRDLSS
-515 KRVMDRLLSGDVGFG
+515 HRVMDRLLSGDVGFG

-542 FLNGFQSVLVVP
+542 FLNGFQSALVVP

-592 AVELGLIDVLVGTH
+592 AVELGQVDALIGTH

-614 NLGLVV
+614 NLGLMV

-656 NMALSQIKS
+656 NMALSQIKG

-692 EIIYRELRRNGQIFY
+692 EIIHRELRRNGQIFY

-739 ANKSEEIMLEFAKG
+739 ANESEEIMLEFAKG

-810 DQKSL
+810 NQKSL

-917 LSLCENVDEVG
+917 LSLCEDVDEVG

-942 DLSAQFLQ
+942 DLSTQFLQ

-960 LGILKLSNFNQ
+960 LGIIKLSNFNQ

-977 SDEKKESLKAPSKD
+977 NDEHKESLKAPSKD

-997 TLLKHLRAQISLKQ
+997 TLLKHLRAQISLK
-1011 R
+1011 RR

>member
-1 MIQSSLYRALN
+1 MIQSSLYGALN

-36 YFKPNTKAILFPEFR
+36 YFKPNIKAILFPEFR

-152 PNSKAYRLSFFDT
+152 PNSKAYRLSFFDM

-178 MSLKEDLLEIEI
+178 MSLKEDLLEVEI
-190 PPTLFSLDEPSYKDL
+190 PPTLFSLNEPSYKDL

-236 LHAYKSVISPK
+236 LPAYKSVISPK

-257 LNELDCERF
+257 LNELDGERF
-266 KSLKV
+266 KFLKV
-271 LENAQGYEDLEIH
+271 LENPQGYEDLEIH
-284 AHALEGFIAL
+284 AHALESFIAL
-294 HSNHKITLLAPNK
+294 HSNRKITLLAPNK

-312 VLGTIKKSNMDN
+312 AISTL
-324 VLGTI
+324 
-329 EKSNMECVIAPFVLN
+329 EKSHIECVIAPFVLN

-372 ELNPGEWVVHDDYG
+372 ELNAGEWVVHDDYG

-405 LEIAYLGEDKLLL
+405 LEIAYWGEDKLLL

-432 SDSVPVKDRLGKGSF
+432 SDSVPIKDRLGKGSF
-447 LKLKAKVRTKL
+447 LKLKAKVKTKL
-458 LEIAG
+458 LEIAS

-486 LEVFKSHAG
+486 LEIFKSHAG

-530 KTEVAMHAIFCA
+530 KTEVAMHAIFCT
-542 FLNGFQSVLVVP
+542 FLNGFQSALVVP

-567 ARFEN
+567 VRFEN

-606 AILGAKFK
+606 AILGTKFK

-656 NMALSQIKS
+656 NMALSQIKG
-665 ISSLKT
+665 ISSLKI

-692 EIIYRELRRNGQIFY
+692 EIIHRELRRNGQIFY

-716 KVKTKLE
+716 KIKTKLE
-723 NLIPKLKI
+723 DLIPKLKI
-731 AILHSQIN
+731 AILHSQIS
-739 ANKSEEIMLEFAKG
+739 AHESEEIMLEFAKG

-888 SVEIQLG
+888 SVEIQLS

-904 IASDSLRLDLYRR
+904 IGSDNLRLDLYRR
-917 LSLCENVDEVG
+917 LSLCENTDEVG

-960 LGILKLSNFNQ
+960 LGIIKLSNFNQ
-971 NITLTY
+971 NITITY

-997 TLLKHLRAQISLKQ
+997 TLLKHLCAQISLK
-1011 R
+1011 RH

>member
-27 SELAKEVIS
+27 SKLAKEVIS
-36 YFKPNTKAILFPEFR
+36 YFKPNIKAILFPEFR

-76 QALENKQEAIIIAPI
+76 QALENKQETIIIAPI

-137 EGEASFRGDIVDIYA
+137 EGEASFRGDIVDIYV

-230 EKANDL
+230 EKAQDL
-236 LHAYKSVISPK
+236 LSVYKSIISPR

-257 LNELDCERF
+257 LNELDYERF
-266 KSLKV
+266 KFLKV

-294 HSNHKITLLAPNK
+294 HSHHKITLLAPNK

-312 VLGTIKKSNMDN
+312 VLGTI
-324 VLGTI
+324 
-329 EKSNMECVIAPFVLN
+329 EKSSMECVIAPFVLN

-372 ELNPGEWVVHDDYG
+372 ELNAGEWVVHDDYG

-432 SDSVPVKDRLGKGSF
+432 SDSVPAKDRLGKGSF
-447 LKLKAKVRTKL
+447 LKLKAKVRAKL
-458 LEIAG
+458 LEIAS

-479 MDTHLAE
+479 MDVHLAE

-542 FLNGFQSVLVVP
+542 FLNGFQSALVVP

-567 ARFEN
+567 TRFEN

-592 AVELGLIDVLVGTH
+592 AVELGQVDALIGTH

-656 NMALSQIKS
+656 NMALSQIKG

-692 EIIYRELRRNGQIFY
+692 EIIHRELRRNGQIFY

-739 ANKSEEIMLEFAKG
+739 ANESEEIMLEFAKG

-917 LSLCENVDEVG
+917 LSLCENTDEVG

-971 NITLTY
+971 NITITY

-997 TLLKHLRAQISLKQ
+997 TLLKHLRAQISLK
-1011 R
+1011 RR

>member
-1 MIQSSLYRALN
+1 MIQSSLYGALN

-190 PPTLFSLDEPSYKDL
+190 PPTLFSLNEQSYKDL

-257 LNELDCERF
+257 LNEVDGERF

-294 HSNHKITLLAPNK
+294 HSNRKITLLAPNK
-307 TILDN
+307 TILN
-312 VLGTIKKSNMDN
+312 NAISAL
-324 VLGTI
+324 
-329 EKSNMECVIAPFVLN
+329 EKSHIECVIAPFVLN

-372 ELNPGEWVVHDDYG
+372 ELDPGEWVVHDDYG

-426 ARYVAQ
+426 ARYMAQ
-432 SDSVPVKDRLGKGSF
+432 SDSVPIKDRLGKGNF
-447 LKLKAKVRTKL
+447 LKLKAKVKTKL
-458 LEIAG
+458 LEIAS

-508 ISKDLSS
+508 ILKDLSS
-515 KRVMDRLLSGDVGFG
+515 NRVMDRLLSGDVGFG
-530 KTEVAMHAIFCA
+530 KTEVAMHAIFCT
-542 FLNGFQSVLVVP
+542 FLNGFQSALVVP

-592 AVELGLIDVLVGTH
+592 AVELGLVDVLVGTH
-606 AILGAKFK
+606 AIFCTKFK

-656 NMALSQIKS
+656 NMALSQIKG
-665 ISSLKT
+665 ISSLKI

-692 EIIYRELRRNGQIFY
+692 EIIHRELRRNGQIFY

-723 NLIPKLKI
+723 DLIPKLKI

-739 ANKSEEIMLEFAKG
+739 AHESEEIMLEFAKG

-772 ANTIIIDNAQN
+772 ANTIIIDNVQN

-888 SVEIQLG
+888 SVEIQLS

-917 LSLCENVDEVG
+917 LSLCENIDEVG

-960 LGILKLSNFNQ
+960 LGIIKLSNFNQ
-971 NITLTY
+971 NITITY

-997 TLLKHLRAQISLKQ
+997 TLLKHLRAQISLK
-1011 R
+1011 RH

>member
-76 QALENKQEAIIIAPI
+76 QALENKQETIIIAPI

-115 NLKDLKDKLFYYG
+115 NLKDLKDKLFYCG

-172 FDPTTQ
+172 LDPTTQ

-230 EKANDL
+230 EKAQDL
-236 LHAYKSVISPK
+236 LSVYKSVISPR

-266 KSLKV
+266 KFLKV

-294 HSNHKITLLAPNK
+294 HSNRKITLLAPNK

-312 VLGTIKKSNMDN
+312 AISAL
-324 VLGTI
+324 
-329 EKSNMECVIAPFVLN
+329 EKSSMECVIAPFVLN
-344 FKTPDGIFI
+344 FKTPDRIFI

-432 SDSVPVKDRLGKGSF
+432 SDSVPAKDRLGKGSF

-479 MDTHLAE
+479 MDVHLAE
-486 LEVFKSHAG
+486 LEVFKSYAG

-515 KRVMDRLLSGDVGFG
+515 HRVMDRLLSGDVGFG

-542 FLNGFQSVLVVP
+542 FLNGFQSALVVP

-592 AVELGLIDVLVGTH
+592 AVELGLVDVLVGTH

-656 NMALSQIKS
+656 NMALSQIKG

-997 TLLKHLRAQISLKQ
+997 TLLKHLRAQISLK
-1011 R
+1011 RR

>member
-1 MIQSSLYRALN
+1 MIQSSLYGALN

-257 LNELDCERF
+257 LNEVDGERF

-294 HSNHKITLLAPNK
+294 HSNRKITLLAPNK

-312 VLGTIKKSNMDN
+312 AINAL
-324 VLGTI
+324 
-329 EKSNMECVIAPFVLN
+329 EKSHIECVIAPFVLN

-372 ELNPGEWVVHDDYG
+372 ELNAGEWVVHDDYG

-432 SDSVPVKDRLGKGSF
+432 SDSVPIKDRLGKGSF
-447 LKLKAKVRTKL
+447 LKLKAKVKTKL
-458 LEIAG
+458 LEIAS

-542 FLNGFQSVLVVP
+542 FLNGFQSALVVP

-572 FGVKV
+572 FGVRV

-606 AILGAKFK
+606 AILGTKFK

-656 NMALSQIKS
+656 NMALSQIKG
-665 ISSLKT
+665 ISSLKI

-692 EIIYRELRRNGQIFY
+692 EIIHRELRRNGQIFY

-723 NLIPKLKI
+723 DLIPKLKI

-739 ANKSEEIMLEFAKG
+739 AHESEEIMLEFAKG

-888 SVEIQLG
+888 SVEIQLS

-904 IASDSLRLDLYRR
+904 IGSDSLRLDLYRR
-917 LSLCENVDEVG
+917 LSLCENTDEVG

-960 LGILKLSNFNQ
+960 LGIIKLSNFNQ
-971 NITLTY
+971 NITITY

-997 TLLKHLRAQISLKQ
+997 TILKHLRAQISLK
-1011 R
+1011 RH

>member
-230 EKANDL
+230 EKAQDL
-236 LHAYKSVISPK
+236 LSVYKSIISPR

-266 KSLKV
+266 KFLKV

-312 VLGTIKKSNMDN
+312 AISALERSN
-324 VLGTI
+324 I
-329 EKSNMECVIAPFVLN
+329 ECVIAPFVLN

-405 LEIAYLGEDKLLL
+405 LEIAYWGEDKLLL

-432 SDSVPVKDRLGKGSF
+432 SDSVPAKDRLGKGSF

-495 FEYTSDQEKAIAE
+495 FEYTSDQKKAIAE

-542 FLNGFQSVLVVP
+542 FLNGFQSALVVP

-592 AVELGLIDVLVGTH
+592 AVELGLVDALVGTH

-656 NMALSQIKS
+656 NMALSQIKG

-692 EIIYRELRRNGQIFY
+692 EIIHRELRRNGQIFY

-723 NLIPKLKI
+723 GLIPKLKI

-739 ANKSEEIMLEFAKG
+739 ANESEEIMLEFAKG

-830 YLGSGESIAYHD
+830 YLGSGESVAYHD

-917 LSLCENVDEVG
+917 LSLCENIDEVG

-960 LGILKLSNFNQ
+960 LGIIKLSNFNQ

-977 SDEKKESLKAPSKD
+977 NDEHKESLKAPSKD

-997 TLLKHLRAQISLKQ
+997 TLLKHLRAQISLK
-1011 R
+1011 RR

>member
-1 MIQSSLYRALN
+1 MIQSSLYRSLN

-27 SELAKEVIS
+27 SKLAKEVIS
-36 YFKPNTKAILFPEFR
+36 YFKPNIKAVLFPEFR

-102 LLESFKITLLEKY
+102 LLKSFKITLLEKY

-172 FDPTTQ
+172 LDPTTQ

-230 EKANDL
+230 EKAQDL
-236 LHAYKSVISPK
+236 LSVYKSVISPR

-257 LNELDCERF
+257 LNELDYERF
-266 KSLKV
+266 KFLKV

-312 VLGTIKKSNMDN
+312 AISAL
-324 VLGTI
+324 
-329 EKSNMECVIAPFVLN
+329 EKSHIECVIAPFVLN

-372 ELNPGEWVVHDDYG
+372 ELNAGEWVVHDDYG

-405 LEIAYLGEDKLLL
+405 LEIAYFGEDKLLL

-447 LKLKAKVRTKL
+447 LKLKAKAKTKL
-458 LEIAG
+458 LEIAS

-542 FLNGFQSVLVVP
+542 FLNGFQSALVVP

-656 NMALSQIKS
+656 NMALSQIKG
-665 ISSLKT
+665 ISSLKI

-692 EIIYRELRRNGQIFY
+692 EIIHRELRRNGQIFY

-723 NLIPKLKI
+723 DLIPKLKI

-739 ANKSEEIMLEFAKG
+739 ANESEEIMLEFAKG

-888 SVEIQLG
+888 SVEIQLS

-928 QIHEEIEDRFGKID
+928 QIHEEIEDRFGKMD

-960 LGILKLSNFNQ
+960 LGIIKLSNFNQ
-971 NITLTY
+971 NITITY

-997 TLLKHLRAQISLKQ
+997 TLLKHLRAQISLK
-1011 R
+1011 RH

>member
-1 MIQSSLYRALN
+1 MIQSSLYKALN

-36 YFKPNTKAILFPEFR
+36 YFKPNIKAVLFPEFR

-230 EKANDL
+230 EKAQDL
-236 LHAYKSVISPK
+236 LSVYKSVISPR

-257 LNELDCERF
+257 LNELDYERF
-266 KSLKV
+266 KFLEV

-294 HSNHKITLLAPNK
+294 HSHHKITLLAPNK

-312 VLGTIKKSNMDN
+312 VLGTI
-324 VLGTI
+324 
-329 EKSNMECVIAPFVLN
+329 EKSSIQCVIAPFVLN

-405 LEIAYLGEDKLLL
+405 LEIAYWGEDKLLL

-432 SDSVPVKDRLGKGSF
+432 SDSVPTKDRLGKGSF
-447 LKLKAKVRTKL
+447 LKLKAKVKTKL

-542 FLNGFQSVLVVP
+542 FLNGFQSALVVP

-592 AVELGLIDVLVGTH
+592 AVELGLVDVLVGTH

-656 NMALSQIKS
+656 NMALSQIKG
-665 ISSLKT
+665 ISSLKI

-692 EIIYRELRRNGQIFY
+692 EIIHRELRRNGQIFY

-723 NLIPKLKI
+723 DLIPKLKI

-739 ANKSEEIMLEFAKG
+739 AHESEEIMLEFAKG

-888 SVEIQLG
+888 SVEIQLS

-917 LSLCENVDEVG
+917 LSLCENTDEVG

-960 LGILKLSNFNQ
+960 LGIIKLSNFNQ
-971 NITLTY
+971 NITITY

-997 TLLKHLRAQISLKQ
+997 TLLKHLRAQIPLK
-1011 R
+1011 RH

>member
-27 SELAKEVIS
+27 AKLAKEVIN
-36 YFKPNTKAILFPEFR
+36 YFKPNIKAVLFPEFR

-76 QALENKQEAIIIAPI
+76 QALENKQEVIIIAPI

-172 FDPTTQ
+172 LDPTTQ

-190 PPTLFSLDEPSYKDL
+190 PPTLFSLDESSYKDL

-230 EKANDL
+230 EKAQDL
-236 LHAYKSVISPK
+236 LSVYKSVISPR

-257 LNELDCERF
+257 LNELNCERF
-266 KSLKV
+266 KFLKV

-294 HSNHKITLLAPNK
+294 HSNRKITLLAPNK

-312 VLGTIKKSNMDN
+312 VLGA
-324 VLGTI
+324 L
-329 EKSNMECVIAPFVLN
+329 EKSSIQCVIAPFVLN

-372 ELNPGEWVVHDDYG
+372 ELNAGEWVVHDDYG

-426 ARYVAQ
+426 ARYVVQ

-479 MDTHLAE
+479 MDVHLAE

-515 KRVMDRLLSGDVGFG
+515 HRVMDRLLSGDVGFG

-542 FLNGFQSVLVVP
+542 FLNGFQSALVVP

-592 AVELGLIDVLVGTH
+592 AVELGQVDVLVGTH

-656 NMALSQIKS
+656 NMALSQIKG

-723 NLIPKLKI
+723 ELIPKLKI

-960 LGILKLSNFNQ
+960 LGIIKLSNFNQ

-977 SDEKKESLKAPSKD
+977 NNEHKESLKAPSKD

-997 TLLKHLRAQISLKQ
+997 TLLKHLRAQISLK
-1011 R
+1011 RR

>member
-27 SELAKEVIS
+27 SKLAKEVIS
-36 YFKPNTKAILFPEFR
+36 YFKPNIKAILFPEFR

-76 QALENKQEAIIIAPI
+76 QALENKQETIIIAPI

-137 EGEASFRGDIVDIYA
+137 EGEASFRGDIVDIYI

-172 FDPTTQ
+172 LDPTTQ

-230 EKANDL
+230 EKAQDL
-236 LHAYKSVISPK
+236 LSVYKSIISPK

-266 KSLKV
+266 KFLKV

-284 AHALEGFIAL
+284 AHALEGFITL
-294 HSNHKITLLAPNK
+294 YSNHKITLLAPNK

-312 VLGTIKKSNMDN
+312 AISAL
-324 VLGTI
+324 
-329 EKSNMECVIAPFVLN
+329 EKSSMECVIAPFVLN

-372 ELNPGEWVVHDDYG
+372 ELNAGEWVVHDDYG

-458 LEIAG
+458 LEIAS

-479 MDTHLAE
+479 MDVYLAE

-515 KRVMDRLLSGDVGFG
+515 HRVMDRLLSGDVGFG

-542 FLNGFQSVLVVP
+542 FLNGFQSALVVP

-567 ARFEN
+567 ARFEK

-592 AVELGLIDVLVGTH
+592 AVELGQVDALIGTH

-614 NLGLVV
+614 NLGLMV

-656 NMALSQIKS
+656 NMALSQIKG

-692 EIIYRELRRNGQIFY
+692 EIIHRELRRNGQIFY

-739 ANKSEEIMLEFAKG
+739 ANESEEIMLEFAKG

-856 SGHIKNIGYALYTR
+856 SGHIKNIGYALYTC

-888 SVEIQLG
+888 SVEIQLS

-904 IASDSLRLDLYRR
+904 IGSDNLRLDLYRR

-960 LGILKLSNFNQ
+960 LGIIKLSNFNQ

-977 SDEKKESLKAPSKD
+977 NDEHKESLKAPSKD

-997 TLLKHLRAQISLKQ
+997 TLLKHLCAQISLK
-1011 R
+1011 RR

>member
-27 SELAKEVIS
+27 SKLAKEVIS
-36 YFKPNTKAILFPEFR
+36 YFKPNIKAVLFPEFR

-172 FDPTTQ
+172 LDPTTQ

-190 PPTLFSLDEPSYKDL
+190 PPTLFSLDESSYKDL

-257 LNELDCERF
+257 LNELDYERF
-266 KSLKV
+266 KLLKV

-294 HSNHKITLLAPNK
+294 HSHHKITLLAPNK

-312 VLGTIKKSNMDN
+312 AISAL
-324 VLGTI
+324 
-329 EKSNMECVIAPFVLN
+329 EKSSMECVIAPFVLN

-458 LEIAG
+458 LEIAS

-495 FEYTSDQEKAIAE
+495 FEYTGDQEKAIAE

-592 AVELGLIDVLVGTH
+592 AVELGQVDVLVGTH

-656 NMALSQIKS
+656 NMALSQIKG

-723 NLIPKLKI
+723 GLIPKLKI

-739 ANKSEEIMLEFAKG
+739 ANESEEIMLEFAKG

-997 TLLKHLRAQISLKQ
+997 TLLKHLHAQISLK
-1011 R
+1011 RR

>member
-1 MIQSSLYRALN
+1 M
-12 KGFDYQILACKDFKE
+12 LACKDFKE
-27 SELAKEVIS
+27 SKLAKEVIN
-36 YFKPNTKAILFPEFR
+36 YFKPNVKAILFPEFR

-76 QALENKQEAIIIAPI
+76 QALENKQETIIIAPI

-137 EGEASFRGDIVDIYA
+137 EGEASFRGDIVDIYV

-172 FDPTTQ
+172 LDPTTQ

-230 EKANDL
+230 EKAQDL
-236 LHAYKSVISPK
+236 LSVYKSIISPK

-266 KSLKV
+266 KFLKV

-284 AHALEGFIAL
+284 AHALEGFITL

-312 VLGTIKKSNMDN
+312 AISAL
-324 VLGTI
+324 
-329 EKSNMECVIAPFVLN
+329 EKSSMECVIAPFVLN

-372 ELNPGEWVVHDDYG
+372 ELNAGEWVVHDDYG

-432 SDSVPVKDRLGKGSF
+432 SDSVPAKDRLGKGSF

-479 MDTHLAE
+479 MDVYLAE

-542 FLNGFQSVLVVP
+542 FLNGFQSALVVP

-567 ARFEN
+567 ARFEK

-592 AVELGLIDVLVGTH
+592 AVELGQVDALIGTH

-614 NLGLVV
+614 NLGLMV

-656 NMALSQIKS
+656 NMALSQIKG

-692 EIIYRELRRNGQIFY
+692 EIIHRELRRNGQIFY

-960 LGILKLSNFNQ
+960 LGIIKLSNFNQ

-977 SDEKKESLKAPSKD
+977 NDEHKESLKAPSKD

-997 TLLKHLRAQISLKQ
+997 TLLKHLRAQISLK
-1011 R
+1011 RR

>member
-27 SELAKEVIS
+27 SKLAKEVIN
-36 YFKPNTKAILFPEFR
+36 YFKPNIKAVLFPEFR

-76 QALENKQEAIIIAPI
+76 QALENKQETIIIAPI

-152 PNSKAYRLSFFDT
+152 SNSKAYRLSFFDT

-190 PPTLFSLDEPSYKDL
+190 PPTLFSLDESSYKDL

-257 LNELDCERF
+257 LNELDYERF
-266 KSLKV
+266 KFLEV

-294 HSNHKITLLAPNK
+294 HSHHKITLLAPNK

-312 VLGTIKKSNMDN
+312 VLGTI
-324 VLGTI
+324 
-329 EKSNMECVIAPFVLN
+329 EKSSMECVIAPFVLN

-353 SLNSFERKK
+353 SLNSFKRKK

-372 ELNPGEWVVHDDYG
+372 ELNAGEWVVHDDYG

-458 LEIAG
+458 LEIAS

-479 MDTHLAE
+479 MDVHLAE

-515 KRVMDRLLSGDVGFG
+515 HRVMDRLLSGDVGFG

-542 FLNGFQSVLVVP
+542 FLNGFQSALVVP

-592 AVELGLIDVLVGTH
+592 AVELGQVDALIGTH

-656 NMALSQIKS
+656 NMALSQIKG

-671 PPTDRKPSRTF
+671 PPTDRKPSHTF

-692 EIIYRELRRNGQIFY
+692 EIIHRELRRNGQIFY

-723 NLIPKLKI
+723 ELIPKLKI

-928 QIHEEIEDRFGKID
+928 QIHEEIEDRFGKMD

-971 NITLTY
+971 NITITY
-977 SDEKKESLKAPSKD
+977 SDEHKESLKAPSKD

-997 TLLKHLRAQISLKQ
+997 TLLKHLRAQISLK
-1011 R
+1011 RR

>member
-27 SELAKEVIS
+27 SKLAKEVIS
-36 YFKPNTKAILFPEFR
+36 YFKPNIKAVLFPEFR

-76 QALENKQEAIIIAPI
+76 QALENKQEVIIIAPI

-137 EGEASFRGDIVDIYA
+137 EGEASFRGDIVDIYI

-190 PPTLFSLDEPSYKDL
+190 PPTLFSLDESSYKDL
-205 KTKVEQSPLN
+205 KIKVEQSPLN

-230 EKANDL
+230 EKAQDL
-236 LHAYKSVISPK
+236 LSVYKSIISPR

-257 LNELDCERF
+257 LNELDGERF
-266 KSLKV
+266 KFLKV

-294 HSNHKITLLAPNK
+294 HSNRKITLLASNK

-312 VLGTIKKSNMDN
+312 AISTLDT
-324 VLGTI
+324 
-329 EKSNMECVIAPFVLN
+329 SNMECVIAPFVLN

-372 ELNPGEWVVHDDYG
+372 ELNAGEWVVHDDYG

-432 SDSVPVKDRLGKGSF
+432 SDSVPAKDRLGKGSF

-458 LEIAG
+458 LEIAS

-479 MDTHLAE
+479 MDVHLAE

-542 FLNGFQSVLVVP
+542 FLNGFQSALVVP

-592 AVELGLIDVLVGTH
+592 AVELGQVDVLIGTH

-656 NMALSQIKS
+656 NMALSQIKG

-739 ANKSEEIMLEFAKG
+739 ASESEEIMLEFAKG

-810 DQKSL
+810 DQKNL

-971 NITLTY
+971 NITITY

-997 TLLKHLRAQISLKQ
+997 TLLKHLRAQISLK
-1011 R
+1011 RR

>member
-36 YFKPNTKAILFPEFR
+36 YFKPNIKAILFPEFR

-152 PNSKAYRLSFFDT
+152 PNSKAYRLSFFDM

-178 MSLKEDLLEIEI
+178 MSLKEDLLEVEI
-190 PPTLFSLDEPSYKDL
+190 PPTLFSLNEQSYKDL

-257 LNELDCERF
+257 LNELDGERF
-266 KSLKV
+266 KFLKV

-284 AHALEGFIAL
+284 AHALESFIAL
-294 HSNHKITLLAPNK
+294 HSNRKITLLAPNK

-312 VLGTIKKSNMDN
+312 AISAL
-324 VLGTI
+324 
-329 EKSNMECVIAPFVLN
+329 EKSNIECVIAPFVLN

-353 SLNSFERKK
+353 SLNFFERKK

-372 ELNPGEWVVHDDYG
+372 ELNAGEWVVHDDYG

-405 LEIAYLGEDKLLL
+405 LEIAYWGEDKLLL

-432 SDSVPVKDRLGKGSF
+432 SDSVPAKDRLGKGSF

-458 LEIAG
+458 LEIAS

-515 KRVMDRLLSGDVGFG
+515 HRVMDRLLSGDVGFG

-542 FLNGFQSVLVVP
+542 FLNGFQSALVVP

-592 AVELGLIDVLVGTH
+592 AVGLGQVDALIGTH

-656 NMALSQIKS
+656 NMALSQIKG

-692 EIIYRELRRNGQIFY
+692 EIIHRELRRNGQIFY

-739 ANKSEEIMLEFAKG
+739 ANESEEIMLEFAKG

-830 YLGSGESIAYHD
+830 CLGSGESIAYHD

-917 LSLCENVDEVG
+917 LSLCEDIDEVG

-942 DLSAQFLQ
+942 DLSTQFLQ

-960 LGILKLSNFNQ
+960 LGIIKLSNFNQ

-977 SDEKKESLKAPSKD
+977 NDEHKESLKAPSKD

-997 TLLKHLRAQISLKQ
+997 TLLKHLRAQISLK
-1011 R
+1011 RR